1 MCHITIS
8 HLDAITTEIY
18 SSDDVALLLYLTR
31 DCLVFNEIG
40 CSKTGSVLPMICCL
54 LVASL
59 VISLHLAATDNET
72 VEAISAT
79 IIDTEAAWM

>member
-40 CSKTGSVLPMICCL
+40 CLLKNWRCVLPMICCL

-59 VISLHLAATDNET
+59 VITLHLATDNET
-72 VEAISAT
+72 VKAISAT
-79 IIDTEAAWM
+79 IIDTEAWM